1 MDPPLP
7 VVKAAEDDYSYHD
20 VDEPSAIAIGSSMN
34 SSEEGSAINNNTG
47 DGAGGELGGPTMLA
61 TAASTSIEPPA
72 MGAFT
77 SIPTSSEATTS
88 EEIRITEQVSVQ

>member
-1 MDPPLP
+1 
-7 VVKAAEDDYSYHD
+7 VKEAEDDYSYHD
-20 VDEPSAIAIGSSMN
+20 VDEPSAIGSSMN